1 MISHYL
7 ASRWN
12 LSQPC
17 PGLQAVYLEPSQRIE
32 LPADLL
38 KKKSQAGLFQHGHR
52 AQQLED
58 LRLAE
63 RQRGSPRRE
72 AVASLPGS
80 PSLERVAS
88 KIEVAPVKDCQV
100 ARLPGCLVAWFTQ
113 SDLYNRRPHMR
124 LPFVSARPFLPC
136 EHPPCHADPT

>member
-88 KIEVAPVKDCQV
+88 KIEVAPVQACQV

-113 SDLYNRRPHMR
+113 SDLYNRRRHMR
-124 LPFVSARPFLPC
+124 PPFVSARPFLPC
-136 EHPPCHADPT
+136 EHPACHVDPI

>member
-17 PGLQAVYLEPSQRIE
+17 PGLQAVHLEPSQRIE
-32 LPADLL
+32 LPAEKAPLV
-38 KKKSQAGLFQHGHR
+38 FFNMVTHR

-72 AVASLPGS
+72 AVASLPLPGS

-88 KIEVAPVKDCQV
+88 KIEVAPVQACQV
-100 ARLPGCLVAWFTQ
+100 ARMPGCLVHTIGSLQPAAAHASAICERSPILALRVASTHHVMWTQ
-113 SDLYNRRPHMR
+113 S
-124 LPFVSARPFLPC
+124 S
-136 EHPPCHADPT
+136 

>member
-1 MISHYL
+1 M
-7 ASRWN
+7 
-12 LSQPC
+12 SQPC

-32 LPADLL
+32 LPAEKAPLV
-38 KKKSQAGLFQHGHR
+38 FFNMVTHR

-63 RQRGSPRRE
+63 RQRGSPGRE

-88 KIEVAPVKDCQV
+88 KIEVAPVQACQV
-100 ARLPGCLVAWFTQ
+100 ARMPGSHNRIFTTGGRTCVRH
-113 SDLYNRRPHMR
+113 L
-124 LPFVSARPFLPC
+124 
-136 EHPPCHADPT
+136 

>member
-32 LPADLL
+32 LPTDLL
-38 KKKSQAGLFQHGHR
+38 KSQAGLFQHGHR

-88 KIEVAPVKDCQV
+88 KIEVAPVQACQV

-113 SDLYNRRPHMR
+113 SDLYNRRQHMR
-124 LPFVSARPFLPC
+124 PPFVSARPFLPC
-136 EHPPCHADPT
+136 EHPACHADPT

>member
-88 KIEVAPVKDCQV
+88 KIEVAPVKACQV

-124 LPFVSARPFLPC
+124 PPFVSARPFLPC
-136 EHPPCHADPT
+136 EHTACHVDPI